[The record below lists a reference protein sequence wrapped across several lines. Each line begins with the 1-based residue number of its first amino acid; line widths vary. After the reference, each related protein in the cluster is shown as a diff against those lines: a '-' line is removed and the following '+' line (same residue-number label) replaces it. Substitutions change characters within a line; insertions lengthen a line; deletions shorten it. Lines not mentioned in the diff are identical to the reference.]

1 VSAIRARIA
10 QFDRDIAISQVYT
23 LPQLIERASWQDRFL
38 AVLFMAFAAL
48 ALTLAAVGLAIGV
61 ASALALTRLL
71 QSQLFEIS
79 AMDPVTYVVTPL
91 VLMSVAML
99 AAFVPARRAT
109 LVDPV
114 TALRWE

>member
-1 VSAIRARIA
+1 
-10 QFDRDIAISQVYT
+10 
-23 LPQLIERASWQDRFL
+23 
-38 AVLFMAFAAL
+38 
-48 ALTLAAVGLAIGV
+48 
-61 ASALALTRLL
+61 LALTRLL